1 MNNIQKKTNG
11 NKDMKW
17 YGLPFIV
24 VGLLITVTIIYTSD
38 KKSNEIQ
45 IRINDLVNEQISGIV
60 SSVSQNRG
68 TITLRLK
75 NKVNIPYYFEITRNY
90 SLSPYDL
97 NEFLQRGDS
106 IYKAKNSMRLEV
118 FRGNKS
124 FYFILNERINQRK

>member
-38 KKSNEIQ
+38 KKSSEIQ

-124 FYFILNERINQRK
+124 FYFILNERINQGN